1 MTDLKTINLF
11 SDDCTRC
18 VRISDTRGRRQV
30 TRFSTFAP
38 LNVILHLL
46 QILVSY
52 CGRVSRSDA
61 IRCEEFILIDGI
73 LETFRNSISKK
84 LSAIV
89 GYNLK
94 IFLIVFLSFY
104 SYIIIILFS
113 SISFKKKSKVS
124 NFEMFRRLHGFY
136 LWMKLQIITPC
147 CIMRIRNKCRR
158 TIIYEE

>member
-1 MTDLKTINLF
+1 MRTNIRYEGKTTGHAFQHFRASKRDSALVTDP
-11 SDDCTRC
+11 R
-18 VRISDTRGRRQV
+18 
-30 TRFSTFAP
+30 
-38 LNVILHLL
+38 VIL
-46 QILVSY
+46 
-52 CGRVSRSDA
+52 RSSIAQWCDTVRR
-61 IRCEEFILIDGI
+61 IYLDRWNTRNFSKLN
-73 LETFRNSISKK
+73 LEYSKK

-136 LWMKLQIITPC
+136 LWMKLRIITPC

>member
-1 MTDLKTINLF
+1 MRTNIRYEGKTTGHAFQHFRASKRDSALVTDP
-11 SDDCTRC
+11 R
-18 VRISDTRGRRQV
+18 
-30 TRFSTFAP
+30 
-38 LNVILHLL
+38 VIL
-46 QILVSY
+46 
-52 CGRVSRSDA
+52 RSSIAQWCDTVRR
-61 IRCEEFILIDGI
+61 IYLDRWNTRNFSKLN
-73 LETFRNSISKK
+73 LEYSKK

-113 SISFKKKSKVS
+113 SISFKKKSTFFFKLWNVLKTS
-124 NFEMFRRLHGFY
+124 WI